1 MRGLLKYG
9 IPAAAGIGT
18 TGYALMQ
25 GEDLGSALLAGAAG
39 TLGGAAGLLG
49 ARKLAGKYAPALQDA
64 RENATEKILQGGIR
78 LEDMVGNLPAT
89 REKGIRATTGRALAN
104 QAVNVANQIAQINL
118 GERAVGKGIAG
129 MAVPASALVAGLG
142 GVAAGAIP
150 GSLGVPGF
158 QQSIDPE
165 NYGSS
170 NTMGARAAQTTLGYY

>member
-9 IPAAAGIGT
+9 IPAVAGIGT
-18 TGYALMQ
+18 GGYALMQ
-25 GEDLGSALLAGAAG
+25 GEDPGSAFLAGVAG

-49 ARKLAGKYAPALQDA
+49 ARELAGKYAPAIRNAQKD
-64 RENATEKILQGGIR
+64 ATERILQGGIR
-78 LEDMVGNLPAT
+78 LEDMVGNLPAN
-89 REKGIRATTGRALAN
+89 REKGIRATAGRQLAN
-104 QAVNVANQIAQINL
+104 QATNVADRIAQMNL
-118 GERAVGKGIAG
+118 SDRAVGKGIAG

-170 NTMGARAAQTTLGYY
+170 NTRGARAAQTTLGYY

>member
-1 MRGLLKYG
+1 MRGLFKYG

-18 TGYALMQ
+18 AGYALMQ
-25 GEDLGSALLAGAAG
+25 GEDPGSALLAGAAG

-64 RENATEKILQGGIR
+64 RENVTQKLDEGRVKLR
-78 LEDMVGNLPAT
+78 NMVANLPAN
-89 REKGIRATTGRALAN
+89 RQKGIRATTGRALED
-104 QAVNVANQIAQINL
+104 QAVNAAVKIGLMDL

>member
-1 MRGLLKYG
+1 MRGLIKYG
-9 IPAAAGIGT
+9 IPAAAGLGT

-25 GEDLGSALLAGAAG
+25 GEDPGSSLLAGAAG

-49 ARKLAGKYAPALQDA
+49 ARKLAGKYSPALQDA
-64 RENATEKILQGGIR
+64 RENLSERILQGGIR

-89 REKGIRATTGRALAN
+89 REQGIRATAGRQLVN
-104 QAVNVANQIAQINL
+104 QATNVADQIAQMNL
-118 GERAVGKGIAG
+118 GERRVGKGIAG
-129 MAVPASALVAGLG
+129 LAVPTSALVAGLG
-142 GVAAGAIP
+142 GVAAGAVP